1 MKNWQNIMATP
12 ITRKM
17 FHDFWEKAD
26 LEIAA
31 PNLYEKMR
39 DAFYG
44 ILDANTED
52 LLIEKE
58 LNGN

>member
-1 MKNWQNIMATP
+1 
-12 ITRKM
+12 M